1 MHRRKA
7 TGKISVSIVL
17 ISLGVITAAL
27 VYQWNAVVA
36 PSDSLLCQVVVES
49 VSLSE
54 PVSVANARW
63 EITLVIRNDGKEKVF
78 MNDLYVNKE
87 LVDEY
92 DLAPRDSLSSKSVI
106 GTSLPADGVVIGS
119 NERITINVWV
129 GGDLFGVGNQISL
142 NIFDPKLMEYTRY
155 IKLK

>member
-1 MHRRKA
+1 MHCRRA
-7 TGKISVSIVL
+7 TGKISASIVL

-36 PSDSLLCQVVVES
+36 PSDILMHQVVVES
-49 VSLSE
+49 VALSE
-54 PVSVANARW
+54 PVSVTNARW

-78 MNDLYVNKE
+78 MKNLYVNKI

-92 DLAPRDSLSSKSVI
+92 GLAPRDSLSSKSVI

-119 NERITINVWV
+119 NERFTISVWI
-129 GGDLFGVGNQISL
+129 GGDLFDIGNQISL
-142 NIFDPKLMEYTRY
+142 HIFNPYKMEYTRY
-155 IKLK
+155 ITLK